1 MDQLTPLETQGVF
14 ATFTEKEQIEC
25 IYYRSFALGH
35 ALGQREEALQI
46 VLAAR
51 KKYTNLTDRSLL
63 LALLTQQIYSLCG
76 MNRLDEALEVITEG
90 DVILESLTAKERE
103 TGGYWIAFFEQRKG
117 IYYIFKKDFNTSLE
131 YLQRALALQEEIGDP
146 SAIQHSL
153 YNIGVFYQFR
163 GEYDSS
169 LSYYQRSLDIAKQ
182 MGNSFTI
189 ASVFTQF
196 GQIYVIKG
204 EFDTA
209 LTYYQQALSLSE
221 EIGTPSGI
229 INSLYGILDVHILKG
244 ELDTA
249 LEYNR
254 RFCSL
259 ARKAGEYELL
269 LCFFSFAKISYLKG
283 ELDTALDYVQQSLD
297 ILRTIGDSG
306 QRFFGATVLSAL
318 IYHAQSEWDSAL
330 ERLQQAF
337 TEYSE
342 NDIQISE
349 VLFHLVRVVLDQN
362 NHPQAQEYLT
372 RLQQLQNSTPNPWI
386 RLRSRLAEALV
397 LKQSPRAR
405 EKFQAQTILEEIVK
419 EEILAI
425 DLTALAMVQLCELLI
440 AEVKFFG
447 EPTVW
452 EETKTLIEQLYEMAQ
467 DQHLVALMCEALL
480 LQAKSA
486 AVDGKLSQAQNYYE
500 QARLTATE
508 QNLTGLLAKV
518 TTEQERFEGEFET
531 WQKLIQRNVPLQERV
546 NLARMEEYIQK
557 AQLMLKMDISR
568 EPITR

>member
-1 MDQLTPLETQGVF
+1 MF

-25 IYYRSFALGH
+25 IYYRSYALGH

-63 LALLTQQIYSLCG
+63 LALLSRQIFSLCR

-103 TGGYWIAFFEQRKG
+103 TGGHWIAFFEVRKG
-117 IYYIFKKDFNTSLE
+117 SYYLLKKDFVTSLK
-131 YLQRALALQEEIGDP
+131 YKQRALALREEIGDP
-146 SAIQHSL
+146 YAIQHSL
-153 YNIGVFYQFR
+153 FNIGVLYQFR

-169 LSYYQRSLDIAKQ
+169 ISYYQRYLDIAKQ
-182 MGNSFTI
+182 MGNSYNIARAFTG
-189 ASVFTQF
+189 F
-196 GQIYVIKG
+196 GQIYILKG

-209 LTYYQQALSLSE
+209 LTYYQQALSTFE
-221 EIGTPSGI
+221 EIGSLFEI
-229 INSLYGILDVHILKG
+229 IDSLYGILDVHIFKG

-259 ARKAGEYELL
+259 ARKTGEYNLF
-269 LCFFSFAKISYLKG
+269 LCLFSFARISYLKG
-283 ELDTALDYVQQSLD
+283 EFDTALDYVQQSLD
-297 ILRTIGDSG
+297 IQRTSGDLD
-306 QRFFGATVLSAL
+306 QKFFGAIVLSAL
-318 IYHAQSEWDSAL
+318 IYHAQGEWDSAL
-330 ERLQQAF
+330 ERLQQAL

-386 RLRSRLAEALV
+386 HLRSRLAEALV
-397 LKQSPRAR
+397 LKQNPRAR

-419 EEILAI
+419 EEMLKI

-518 TTEQERFEGEFET
+518 STEQERFEAEFET

-546 NLARMEEYIQK
+546 NHARMEEYIRK
-557 AQLMLKMDISR
+557 AQSMLKMDISR
-568 EPITR
+568 ELATR